1 MYDCVVFNI
10 ENNITSKCSIRL
22 VKNLLCPVSLLAH
35 QYSGRRKAVAKGE
48 KKS

>member
-1 MYDCVVFNI
+1 MYDCVVVQYRKQYHI
-10 ENNITSKCSIRL
+10 QML
-22 VKNLLCPVSLLAH
+22 KNLLCPVSLLAH